1 MFFFLSLLCPSL
13 PSPLVHLYL
22 CLPIFS
28 LRCSS
33 SFFSFCSSPFTP
45 HAKDCELD
53 ARTCA
58 PTHPH
63 ALTRTHTRNSPV
75 RFLFEM
81 HNLFLATAE
90 KCISTPFLFRIG
102 FGFRIRCR
110 RNFFVEQN
118 FVEKFRSMARLRP
131 GSVEDYLS
139 HAVSYV

>member
-1 MFFFLSLLCPSL
+1 MCFFLSLLCPSL
-13 PSPLVHLYL
+13 LSSLVHLYL

-33 SFFSFCSSPFTP
+33 SIFFLLQLPL
-45 HAKDCELD
+45 HASRKGLRVG
-53 ARTCA
+53 RTHMC
-58 PTHPH
+58 THTHSH
-63 ALTRTHTRNSPV
+63 ALTHATPLYG
-75 RFLFEM
+75 FLFEM

-118 FVEKFRSMARLRP
+118 FVEKFRSLARLRP